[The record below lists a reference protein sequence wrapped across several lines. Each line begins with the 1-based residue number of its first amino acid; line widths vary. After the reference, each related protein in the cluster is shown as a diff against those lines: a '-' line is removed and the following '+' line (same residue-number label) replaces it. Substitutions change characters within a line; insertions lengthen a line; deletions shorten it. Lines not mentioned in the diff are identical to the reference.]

1 MSNTPSILIIGAG
14 ASGIAAATK
23 LLKNGIS
30 NFKIL
35 EAEERIG
42 GRVYSTQFGGSM
54 VDIGGQ
60 WVHGEKGN
68 IVYEMVKDLNLLS
81 PSINDYEDNTFYL
94 SNGTQI
100 DKELGDQLYDIYN
113 EVHESGKVAEDM
125 NQPYGDYFIK
135 RFNDIINERY
145 KDDISVLK
153 LAKYFEDWCHKMS
166 TCNESSKTWYDL
178 SVQGSVAGFIRSE
191 GNQQLNWRNKGYRT
205 ILDVLMEKTPDLTK
219 TLPVE
224 DKILLNKEVNKI
236 VWDGNTLNEN
246 KPTVYCSDGS
256 SYTADHILI
265 TASVGV
271 LKKFYKSWFVPELPW
286 YKVNCI
292 EHISLGV
299 VNKILIKFPTKWWPD
314 GTKGFNLLWTE
325 KDSLNLRNELPASG
339 PIDEHGK
346 SWLEDVFGFYI
357 IDSQVNT
364 LLGWVVGKM
373 AAEVEYMSDKDV
385 IAVCMFV
392 LRKFLGKIY
401 DICEPDEILRSKW
414 SSNPHFCGSYVYKSI
429 DQEKHNATAEDL
441 ARPIIAK
448 SYNKPTLFFA
458 GEATS
463 TDHFS
468 TVHGA
473 IETGFREGD
482 RLVDLLQEA

>member
-35 EAEERIG
+35 EAEDRIG

-113 EVHESGKVAEDM
+113 EVHESGKSAEDM
-125 NQPYGDYFIK
+125 HQPYGDYFIK
-135 RFNDIINERY
+135 RFNDIINESY
-145 KDDISVLK
+145 KDDISILK

-205 ILDVLMEKTPDLTK
+205 ILDVLMEKTPDPTK

-236 VWDGNTLNEN
+236 VWDGNTSNEN
-246 KPTVYCSDGS
+246 KPKVYCSDGS
-256 SYTADHILI
+256 LYTADHILI
-265 TASVGV
+265 TTSVGV
-271 LKKFYKSWFVPELPW
+271 LKKFHKSWFVPELPW

-385 IAVCMFV
+385 MDICMFV

-401 DICEPDEILRSKW
+401 DICDADEILRSKW

-482 RLVDLLQEA
+482 RLVDLLQES